1 MACNFHAVMYK
12 ISPTTPLIALAML
25 SACAWAPAA
34 LAVEPAT
41 DVAIQIEADALVVDE
56 KQQISIFSGAVKLE
70 RGPLTIYAERLELRE
85 FDGGR
90 QEGIASGTPA
100 LFERQSEAEPSDP
113 GATDA
118 EKITGSAERI
128 TYDSQQETLLLEGQ
142 AVLQRWRNGQ
152 LRDETT
158 GPRITY
164 TDATGLFT
172 VDGGAQSVSQPK
184 RVTATISPKK
194 ASPKGQ

>member
-1 MACNFHAVMYK
+1 MIDQHA
-12 ISPTTPLIALAML
+12 A
-25 SACAWAPAA
+25 
-34 LAVEPAT
+34 
-41 DVAIQIEADALVVDE
+41 
-56 KQQISIFSGAVKLE
+56 
-70 RGPLTIYAERLELRE
+70 
-85 FDGGR
+85 
-90 QEGIASGTPA
+90 
-100 LFERQSEAEPSDP
+100 
-113 GATDA
+113 
-118 EKITGSAERI
+118 AERI